1 MVFVA
6 FVAAAAAAASAAAAA
21 DSAGGSADESPNTSG
36 SEQDAP
42 LKELDRV
49 LRFMTVRQARVF
61 AVLRGTYPP
70 RREDK

>member
-1 MVFVA
+1 MVLVA
-6 FVAAAAAAASAAAAA
+6 FVVAASAAAA
-21 DSAGGSADESPNTSG
+21 DSAGGSADESPNTTGG

-49 LRFMTVRQARVF
+49 LLRFMTVRQARVF